1 VKLSREIKYYYLKYK
16 RTKDTPKSIARGIAM
31 GISLDFFPTFGLGLI
46 LAFFIAG
53 LFKANRPAAVLAAI
67 AGKWAIPFFYY
78 LNYKIGKLFTGMG
91 FVRYG
96 AFDPKMMFQ
105 VINFKNLSY
114 AFLVGSFIN
123 GIVVALVT
131 YYVVLKFTTFW
142 SARKAN

>member
-1 VKLSREIKYYYLKYK
+1 MKLPRKIKYYYLKYK
-16 RTKDTPKSIARGIAM
+16 RTKDTPKSIAKGIAL

-46 LAFFIAG
+46 LAFFTAG

-78 LNYKIGKLFTGMG
+78 LNYKIGQLFTGMG
-91 FVRYG
+91 SARYG
-96 AFDPKMMFQ
+96 AFDLKVMFQ

-114 AFLVGSFIN
+114 VFLVGSFIN
-123 GIVVALVT
+123 GIMVALVT
-131 YYVVLKFTTFW
+131 YYIVLKFAMFW